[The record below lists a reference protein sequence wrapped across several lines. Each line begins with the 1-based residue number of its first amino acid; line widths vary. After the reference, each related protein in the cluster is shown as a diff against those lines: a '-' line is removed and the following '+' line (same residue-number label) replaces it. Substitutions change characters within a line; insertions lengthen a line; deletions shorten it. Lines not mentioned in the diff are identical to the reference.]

1 MTRTKWMRLGVRDPA
16 DILRW
21 AGEQEARR
29 LDEFRHRV
37 IRGREF
43 VSFRMVPRYAIEIGT
58 IDIIVVAHV
67 QMTGPRRL
75 INIAGAAYRRVARR
89 VGAAIVALGS
99 RASGPLPRHTAELY
113 QLSAPRRWSPARS
126 R

>member
-21 AGEQEARR
+21 AGAQSTRQ
-29 LDEFRHRV
+29 LDEFRYRL

-58 IDIIVVAHV
+58 NDIVVVAYV
-67 QMTGPRRL
+67 KRGARDRL
-75 INIAGAAYRRVARR
+75 IANAVSFCRKATREIFAKLAALKPRAIAPLPSHTADLYQFAIARR
-89 VGAAIVALGS
+89 S
-99 RASGPLPRHTAELY
+99 STA
-113 QLSAPRRWSPARS
+113 RR
-126 R
+126 